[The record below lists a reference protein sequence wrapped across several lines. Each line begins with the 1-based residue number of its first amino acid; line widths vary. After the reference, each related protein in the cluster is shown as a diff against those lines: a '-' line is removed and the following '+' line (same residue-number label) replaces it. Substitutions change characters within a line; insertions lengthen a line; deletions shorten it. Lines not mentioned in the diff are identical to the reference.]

1 MNFDDAR
8 TLEQALELAPPPRLH
23 TTRDRAEH
31 TAAQNRLL
39 VAQEDE
45 RRMAEW
51 RRLHPED
58 VVAEHQFWERRRED
72 RRRRRELACQQCAIR
87 DAGGRTIFT
96 AEDDRWFDIWLSTS
110 SDSNNEAD
118 DDGDDWS
125 D

>member
-1 MNFDDAR
+1 
-8 TLEQALELAPPPRLH
+8 
-23 TTRDRAEH
+23 
-31 TAAQNRLL
+31 
-39 VAQEDE
+39 
-45 RRMAEW
+45 MAEW

-58 VVAEHQFWERRRED
+58 VAAEQQYWERRRED

-96 AEDDRWFDIWLSTS
+96 AEDDRLFNIWLSTS